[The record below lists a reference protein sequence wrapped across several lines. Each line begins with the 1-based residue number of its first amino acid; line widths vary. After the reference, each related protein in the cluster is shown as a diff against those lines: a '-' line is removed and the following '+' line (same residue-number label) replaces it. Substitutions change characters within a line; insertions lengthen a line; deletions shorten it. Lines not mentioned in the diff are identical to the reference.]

1 MQHTI
6 LHVIFGR
13 KKTSINKSII
23 IKSVEPI
30 LIQTERFL
38 LKTLTEEDV
47 SDRYLGWLNNEGV
60 RSFITAAKR
69 TSTITSL
76 REYVRIQSALPD
88 TLFLGIFGKDNNLH
102 VGNIKYQPVDSQKSY
117 AIMGILIGD
126 PAYRGIGVASEAIK
140 ESAIW
145 LKRHRN
151 INQIVLG
158 VHKKNEAAVRAYRK
172 AGFQIASTPHI
183 PMCADNVATMV
194 WNI

>member
-1 MQHTI
+1 MD
-6 LHVIFGR
+6 
-13 KKTSINKSII
+13 
-23 IKSVEPI
+23 SV

-47 SDRYLGWLNNEGV
+47 SDRYLGWLNNEEV

-76 REYVRIQSALPD
+76 REYVRIQSARQD
-88 TLFLGIFGKDNNLH
+88 TVFLGIFGKENNLH
-102 VGNIKYQPVDSQKSY
+102 IGNIKYQPVDSQRGY
-117 AIMGILIGD
+117 AVMGILVGD
-126 PAYRGIGVASEAIK
+126 PAYRGLGVASEAIK

-145 LKRHRN
+145 LKNHRN
-151 INQIVLG
+151 INQMVLG
-158 VHKKNEAAVRAYRK
+158 VHKKNEAAIRAYKK

-183 PMCADNVATMV
+183 PMCADNVATV

>member
-1 MQHTI
+1 
-6 LHVIFGR
+6 LHVIFKHT
-13 KKTSINKSII
+13 KKSINKSII
-23 IKSVEPI
+23 IKSVESI

-38 LKTLTEEDV
+38 LKTLAGKDV
-47 SDRYLGWLNNEGV
+47 SDRYLGWLNNKEV
-60 RSFITAAKR
+60 RSFITAAKK
-69 TSTITSL
+69 TSTLLSL
-76 REYVRIQSALPD
+76 REYVRTQSARQD
-88 TLFLGIFGKDNNLH
+88 TVFLGIFAKENSLH
-102 VGNIKYQPVDSQKSY
+102 IGNIKYQPVDSQKGY
-117 AIMGILIGD
+117 AVMGILIGD
-126 PAYRGIGVASEAIK
+126 PAYRGLGVASEAIK

-145 LKRHRN
+145 LKNHRN

>member
-1 MQHTI
+1 
-6 LHVIFGR
+6 VD
-13 KKTSINKSII
+13 
-23 IKSVEPI
+23 SV

-38 LKTLTEEDV
+38 LRTLAEKDV
-47 SDRYLGWLNNEGV
+47 SDRYLAWLRNDEAL
-60 RSFITAAKR
+60 SFITAAKR
-69 TSTITSL
+69 TSTLSSL
-76 REYVRIQSALPD
+76 REYVRTHSARPD

-117 AIMGILIGD
+117 AVMGILIGD

>member
-1 MQHTI
+1 M
-6 LHVIFGR
+6 
-13 KKTSINKSII
+13 
-23 IKSVEPI
+23 EPI

-69 TSTITSL
+69 TSTIISL

-88 TLFLGIFGKDNNLH
+88 TLFLGIFCKDNNLH
-102 VGNIKYQPVDSQKSY
+102 VGNIKYQPVDSQKGY
-117 AIMGILIGD
+117 AVMGILIGD
-126 PAYRGIGVASEAIK
+126 PAYRGLGVASEAIK

-158 VHKKNEAAVRAYRK
+158 VDKNNEAAIRAYKK
-172 AGFQIASTPHI
+172 AGFQIAPTPHI
-183 PMCADNVATMV
+183 PTCSDSALTMV
-194 WNI
+194 WDL